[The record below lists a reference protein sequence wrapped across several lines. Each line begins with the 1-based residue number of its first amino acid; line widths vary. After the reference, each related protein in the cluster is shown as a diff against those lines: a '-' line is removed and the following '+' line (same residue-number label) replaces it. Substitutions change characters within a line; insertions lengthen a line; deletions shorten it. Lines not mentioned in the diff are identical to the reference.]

1 MDVSPWSLVVAII
14 ELATFDQ
21 VENYINERAQLR
33 ALTATLRAQ
42 MAQARNALAVNE
54 TWLRANSA
62 LVRGWKAQKR
72 EAKGGV
78 AR

>member
-1 MDVSPWSLVVAII
+1 MDVSPWSLAVAII

-21 VENYINERAQLR
+21 VENHLKEREQLR

-62 LVRGWKAQKR
+62 LVRGWKAQSK
-72 EAKGGV
+72 EAKSEV
-78 AR
+78 ER

>member
-21 VENYINERAQLR
+21 VENYINEREQLR

-42 MAQARNALAVNE
+42 MAQAFVSSTAALIRCSLKDRDAVLIWPDMGLFLE
-54 TWLRANSA
+54 
-62 LVRGWKAQKR
+62 
-72 EAKGGV
+72 
-78 AR
+78 

>member
-1 MDVSPWSLVVAII
+1 MDVSPWSLAVAII

-21 VENYINERAQLR
+21 VENHLKEREQLR

-62 LVRGWKAQKR
+62 LVRGWKAQSK
-72 EAKGGV
+72 EAKDEG